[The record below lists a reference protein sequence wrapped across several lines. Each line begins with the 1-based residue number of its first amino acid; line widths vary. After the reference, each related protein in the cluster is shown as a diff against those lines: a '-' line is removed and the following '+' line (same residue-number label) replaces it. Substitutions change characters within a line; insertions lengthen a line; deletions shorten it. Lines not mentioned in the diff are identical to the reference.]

1 MLGQLNIKNLSLNF
15 ENQFFLFVFLISF
28 LLSLT
33 IFLSLSG
40 YLSNLEEVENI
51 SFLISINFA
60 LIILL
65 ILLSLKKI
73 FEVFIKKKIKSNF
86 RVQFTS
92 LFIIISLIPTTLITV
107 FSLIFFD
114 QGIKNWF
121 NERINQVLTG
131 SREISESY
139 FNEHKKNIKKDILYI
154 NNELSSEEIVFF
166 TNRDRLTD
174 FLKYFIEVRDL
185 NEAIIFESSGQ
196 LLAKVGNFF
205 VESETAPPLWTFLI
219 ADEGDIA
226 IFPNNDQTKVRA
238 LLKIQRALPT
248 YLYIGKNVDSNV
260 LSRVES
266 VNETANEYANITD
279 KLDNFQYQF
288 NKLFLAINFLMI
300 LFSIWFGLR
309 FSNKILSPIES
320 IIRDSEKMIS
330 DNFSSRI
337 NVIDGNN
344 EFNFLSRVL
353 NKMLDILKI
362 QKNKLLKAKETINLR
377 RKFTEKIINEISNG
391 IIYLDNNNKVLL
403 INKKTEE
410 FLGSNVKKNFF
421 KINSHLSSETKKFQV
436 SDLKNKEVQIKL
448 IITGKLKILN
458 IKFSKVYEKRILKGF
473 ILTIDDITEL
483 VSAQKNAA
491 WSNIARY
498 MAHEIKNPLTPI
510 KISAQR
516 IQSSLKSKT
525 KANLDFFDSCS
536 NTIIRQVNNIE
547 NLVSEFSNFARMP
560 ESKLE
565 LTKLDNIINTQVNT
579 QKIANKNITFNIKM
593 NPKNINI
600 RCDYN
605 QISRLIMN
613 VLKNSIE
620 SIKKKKKI
628 IHINVMHK
636 KKMVYIDIEDNGVGF
651 PNSREKLFE
660 PYITNKVNGTGLGLA
675 ICKKITE
682 DHNGGIE
689 LLDGDHLGGAL
700 VRIKLYKNIKEL

>member
-166 TNRDRLTD
+166 TNRERLTD

-636 KKMVYIDIEDNGVGF
+636 KKMVHIDIEDNGVGF

>member
-166 TNRDRLTD
+166 TNRERLTD

-636 KKMVYIDIEDNGVGF
+636 KKMVHIDIEDNGVGF

-660 PYITNKVNGTGLGLA
+660 PYITNKINGTGLGLA

>member
-166 TNRDRLTD
+166 TNRDKLTD

-196 LLAKVGNFF
+196 LLAKVGNFL

-628 IHINVMHK
+628 IHINVIHK
-636 KKMVYIDIEDNGVGF
+636 KKMIYIDIEDNGVGF

-660 PYITNKVNGTGLGLA
+660 PYITNKINGTGLGLA

>member
-166 TNRDRLTD
+166 TNRERLTD

-593 NPKNINI
+593 TPKNINI

-636 KKMVYIDIEDNGVGF
+636 KKMVHIDIEDNGVGF

-660 PYITNKVNGTGLGLA
+660 PYITNKINGTGLGLA

>member
-166 TNRDRLTD
+166 TNRERLTD

-421 KINSHLSSETKKFQV
+421 QINSHLSSETKKFQV

-636 KKMVYIDIEDNGVGF
+636 KKMVHIDIEDNGVGF

-660 PYITNKVNGTGLGLA
+660 PYITNKINGTGLGLA

>member
-628 IHINVMHK
+628 IHINVIHK
-636 KKMVYIDIEDNGVGF
+636 KKMIYIDIEDNGVGF

-660 PYITNKVNGTGLGLA
+660 PYITNKINGTGLGLA

>member
-166 TNRDRLTD
+166 TNRERLTD

-628 IHINVMHK
+628 IHINVIHK
-636 KKMVYIDIEDNGVGF
+636 KKMVYIEIEDNGVGF

-660 PYITNKVNGTGLGLA
+660 PYITNKINGTGLGLA

>member
-1 MLGQLNIKNLSLNF
+1 MLRQLNIKNLSLNF

-40 YLSNLEEVENI
+40 YLSNLEEVEKI

-73 FEVFIKKKIKSNF
+73 FKIFIKKKIKSNF

-121 NERINQVLTG
+121 NERINQVLKG
-131 SREISESY
+131 SKEISESY
-139 FNEHKKNIKKDILYI
+139 FNEHKNGIKKDILYI

-166 TNRDRLTD
+166 TDRERLTD
-174 FLKYFIEVRDL
+174 FLKYFKEVRDL

-196 LLAKVGNFF
+196 LLAKVGSFL

-219 ADEGDIA
+219 ADQGDIA

-266 VNETANEYANITD
+266 VNETANQYANITD

-320 IIRDSEKMIS
+320 IINDSEKMIS
-330 DNFSSRI
+330 NNFSSRI
-337 NVIDGNN
+337 NVIDGKN

-362 QKNKLLKAKETINLR
+362 QKNKLLRAKETINLR

-410 FLGSNVKKNFF
+410 FLGSNIKKDFF
-421 KINSHLSSETKKFQV
+421 KINSNLSSETKKFQV

-448 IITGKLKILN
+448 IIQGKLKILN

-473 ILTIDDITEL
+473 ILSIDDITEL

-525 KANLDFFDSCS
+525 RKNLDFFDSCT
-536 NTIIRQVNNIE
+536 NTIIRQVNSIE

-565 LTKLDNIINTQVNT
+565 LASLDNIVNTQVNT
-579 QKIANKNITFNIKM
+579 QKIANKNVIFKIKI
-593 NPKNINI
+593 NPKKINI
-600 RCDYN
+600 RCDLN

-628 IHINVMHK
+628 VHISVIKK
-636 KKMVYIDIEDNGVGF
+636 KKMIHIDIEDNGVGF

-660 PYITNKVNGTGLGLA
+660 PYITNKINGTGLGLA
-675 ICKKITE
+675 ICKKIAE
-682 DHNGGIE
+682 DHNGGID

>member
-73 FEVFIKKKIKSNF
+73 FEIFIKKKIKSNF

-121 NERINQVLTG
+121 NERINQVLKG
-131 SREISESY
+131 SKEISESY
-139 FNEHKKNIKKDILYI
+139 FNEHKKSIKKDILYI

-166 TNRDRLTD
+166 TDRDRLTD

-196 LLAKVGNFF
+196 LLAKVGNFL

-391 IIYLDNNNKVLL
+391 IIYLDNNDKVLL

-436 SDLKNKEVQIKL
+436 SDLKNKEVQIQL
-448 IITGKLKILN
+448 IISGKLKILN

-525 KANLDFFDSCS
+525 KVNLDFFDSCS

-593 NPKNINI
+593 NPKKINI

-628 IHINVMHK
+628 IHINVMQK
-636 KKMVYIDIEDNGVGF
+636 KKMVHIDIEDNGEGF

>member
-1 MLGQLNIKNLSLNF
+1 MLGYLNIKKLSLNL

-28 LLSLT
+28 LLSLI

-73 FEVFIKKKIKSNF
+73 FEIFIKKKIKSNF

-121 NERINQVLTG
+121 NERINQVLKG
-131 SREISESY
+131 SKEISESY
-139 FNEHKKNIKKDILYI
+139 FNEHKKSIKKDILYI

-166 TNRDRLTD
+166 TDRDRLTD

-196 LLAKVGNFF
+196 LLAKVGNFL

-219 ADEGDIA
+219 ADDGDIA

-266 VNETANEYANITD
+266 VNETANQYANITD

-320 IIRDSEKMIS
+320 IIKDSEKMIS

-362 QKNKLLKAKETINLR
+362 QKDKLLKAKETINLR

-410 FLGSNVKKNFF
+410 FLGSNVKNDFF
-421 KINSHLSSETKKFQV
+421 KINSHLSSETKKFQA

-458 IKFSKVYEKRILKGF
+458 IKFSKIFEKRIFKGF

-525 KANLDFFDSCS
+525 KANLDFFNSCS
-536 NTIIRQVNNIE
+536 TTIIRQVNSIE

-560 ESKLE
+560 EGKLE
-565 LTKLDNIINTQVNT
+565 LTKLDNIINTQVNI
-579 QKIANKNITFNIKM
+579 QKIANKNVTFNIKM

-605 QISRLIMN
+605 QISRLVMN

-636 KKMVYIDIEDNGVGF
+636 KKMVHIDIEDNGVGF

-660 PYITNKVNGTGLGLA
+660 PYITNKANGTGLGLA

-689 LLDGDHLGGAL
+689 LLDGNHLGGAL

>member
-166 TNRDRLTD
+166 TNRERLTD

-196 LLAKVGNFF
+196 LLAKVGNFL

-636 KKMVYIDIEDNGVGF
+636 KKMVHIDIEDNGVGF

-660 PYITNKVNGTGLGLA
+660 PYITNKANGTGLGLA

>member
-166 TNRDRLTD
+166 TNRERLTD

-421 KINSHLSSETKKFQV
+421 QINSHLSSETKKFQV

-628 IHINVMHK
+628 IHINVIHK
-636 KKMVYIDIEDNGVGF
+636 KKMVYIEIEDNGVGF

-660 PYITNKVNGTGLGLA
+660 PYITNKINGTGLGLA

>member
-166 TNRDRLTD
+166 TNRERLTD

-593 NPKNINI
+593 TPKNINI

-620 SIKKKKKI
+620 SIKKKKE
-628 IHINVMHK
+628 N
-636 KKMVYIDIEDNGVGF
+636 Y
-651 PNSREKLFE
+651 S
-660 PYITNKVNGTGLGLA
+660 Y
-675 ICKKITE
+675 
-682 DHNGGIE
+682 
-689 LLDGDHLGGAL
+689 
-700 VRIKLYKNIKEL
+700 

>member
-73 FEVFIKKKIKSNF
+73 FEIFIKKKIKSNF

-121 NERINQVLTG
+121 NERINQVLKG
-131 SREISESY
+131 SKEISESY

-166 TNRDRLTD
+166 TDRDRLTD

-196 LLAKVGNFF
+196 LLAKVGNFL

-238 LLKIQRALPT
+238 LLKIKRALPT

-391 IIYLDNNNKVLL
+391 IIYLDNNDKVLL

-410 FLGSNVKKNFF
+410 FLGSNVKKIF
-421 KINSHLSSETKKFQV
+421 L
-436 SDLKNKEVQIKL
+436 KL
-448 IITGKLKILN
+448 IHIYPLK
-458 IKFSKVYEKRILKGF
+458 R
-473 ILTIDDITEL
+473 
-483 VSAQKNAA
+483 
-491 WSNIARY
+491 
-498 MAHEIKNPLTPI
+498 
-510 KISAQR
+510 
-516 IQSSLKSKT
+516 
-525 KANLDFFDSCS
+525 
-536 NTIIRQVNNIE
+536 
-547 NLVSEFSNFARMP
+547 
-560 ESKLE
+560 
-565 LTKLDNIINTQVNT
+565 
-579 QKIANKNITFNIKM
+579 
-593 NPKNINI
+593 
-600 RCDYN
+600 
-605 QISRLIMN
+605 
-613 VLKNSIE
+613 KNSKSVI
-620 SIKKKKKI
+620 
-628 IHINVMHK
+628 
-636 KKMVYIDIEDNGVGF
+636 
-651 PNSREKLFE
+651 
-660 PYITNKVNGTGLGLA
+660 
-675 ICKKITE
+675 
-682 DHNGGIE
+682 
-689 LLDGDHLGGAL
+689 
-700 VRIKLYKNIKEL
+700 

>member
-421 KINSHLSSETKKFQV
+421 QINSHLSSETKKFQV

-628 IHINVMHK
+628 IHINVIHK
-636 KKMVYIDIEDNGVGF
+636 KKMVYIEIEDNGVGF

-660 PYITNKVNGTGLGLA
+660 PYITNKINGTGLGLA

>member
-121 NERINQVLTG
+121 NERINQVLKG
-131 SREISESY
+131 SKEISESY

-166 TNRDRLTD
+166 TDRDRLTD

-660 PYITNKVNGTGLGLA
+660 PYITNKINGTGLGLA

>member
-660 PYITNKVNGTGLGLA
+660 PYITNKINGTGLGLA

>member
-73 FEVFIKKKIKSNF
+73 FGIFIKKKIKSNF

-121 NERINQVLTG
+121 NERINQVLKG
-131 SREISESY
+131 SKEISESY
-139 FNEHKKNIKKDILYI
+139 FNEHKKSIKKDILYI

-166 TNRDRLTD
+166 TDRDRLTD

-196 LLAKVGNFF
+196 LLAKVGNFL

-636 KKMVYIDIEDNGVGF
+636 KKMVHIDIEDNGVGF

-660 PYITNKVNGTGLGLA
+660 PYITNKINGTGLGLA

>member
-166 TNRDRLTD
+166 TNRERLTD

-628 IHINVMHK
+628 IHINVIHK

-660 PYITNKVNGTGLGLA
+660 PYITNKINGTGLGLA

>member
-565 LTKLDNIINTQVNT
+565 LIKLDNIINTQVNT

-660 PYITNKVNGTGLGLA
+660 PYITNKINGTGLGLA

>member
-73 FEVFIKKKIKSNF
+73 FEIFIKKKIKSNF

-166 TNRDRLTD
+166 TNRERLTD

-636 KKMVYIDIEDNGVGF
+636 KKMVHIDIEDNGVGF

>member
-166 TNRDRLTD
+166 TDRDRLTD

-628 IHINVMHK
+628 IHINVIHK
-636 KKMVYIDIEDNGVGF
+636 KKMIYIDIEDNGVGF

-660 PYITNKVNGTGLGLA
+660 PYITNKINGTGLGLA

>member
-166 TNRDRLTD
+166 TDRDRLTD

-196 LLAKVGNFF
+196 LLAKVGNFL

-636 KKMVYIDIEDNGVGF
+636 KKMVHIDIEDNGVGF

-660 PYITNKVNGTGLGLA
+660 PYITNKINGTGLGLA

>member
-166 TNRDRLTD
+166 TNRERLTD

-620 SIKKKKKI
+620 SIKKKK
-628 IHINVMHK
+628 
-636 KKMVYIDIEDNGVGF
+636 
-651 PNSREKLFE
+651 RKLF
-660 PYITNKVNGTGLGLA
+660 ILT
-675 ICKKITE
+675 
-682 DHNGGIE
+682 
-689 LLDGDHLGGAL
+689 
-700 VRIKLYKNIKEL
+700 

>member
-166 TNRDRLTD
+166 TNRERLTD

-660 PYITNKVNGTGLGLA
+660 PYITNKINGTGLGLA

>member
-196 LLAKVGNFF
+196 LLAKVGNFL

-636 KKMVYIDIEDNGVGF
+636 KKMVHIDIEDNGVGF

>member
-1 MLGQLNIKNLSLNF
+1 M
-15 ENQFFLFVFLISF
+15 
-28 LLSLT
+28 
-33 IFLSLSG
+33 
-40 YLSNLEEVENI
+40 
-51 SFLISINFA
+51 
-60 LIILL
+60 
-65 ILLSLKKI
+65 
-73 FEVFIKKKIKSNF
+73 
-86 RVQFTS
+86 
-92 LFIIISLIPTTLITV
+92 
-107 FSLIFFD
+107 IFFD

-121 NERINQVLTG
+121 NERINQVLKG
-131 SREISESY
+131 SKEISESY

-166 TNRDRLTD
+166 TDRDRLTD

-196 LLAKVGNFF
+196 LLAKVGNFL

-391 IIYLDNNNKVLL
+391 IIYLDNNDKVLL

-410 FLGSNVKKNFF
+410 FLGSNVKKIF
-421 KINSHLSSETKKFQV
+421 L
-436 SDLKNKEVQIKL
+436 KL
-448 IITGKLKILN
+448 IHIYPLK
-458 IKFSKVYEKRILKGF
+458 R
-473 ILTIDDITEL
+473 
-483 VSAQKNAA
+483 
-491 WSNIARY
+491 
-498 MAHEIKNPLTPI
+498 
-510 KISAQR
+510 
-516 IQSSLKSKT
+516 
-525 KANLDFFDSCS
+525 
-536 NTIIRQVNNIE
+536 
-547 NLVSEFSNFARMP
+547 
-560 ESKLE
+560 
-565 LTKLDNIINTQVNT
+565 
-579 QKIANKNITFNIKM
+579 
-593 NPKNINI
+593 
-600 RCDYN
+600 
-605 QISRLIMN
+605 
-613 VLKNSIE
+613 KNSKSVI
-620 SIKKKKKI
+620 
-628 IHINVMHK
+628 
-636 KKMVYIDIEDNGVGF
+636 
-651 PNSREKLFE
+651 
-660 PYITNKVNGTGLGLA
+660 
-675 ICKKITE
+675 
-682 DHNGGIE
+682 
-689 LLDGDHLGGAL
+689 
-700 VRIKLYKNIKEL
+700 

>member
-121 NERINQVLTG
+121 NERINQVLKG
-131 SREISESY
+131 SKEISESY

-166 TNRDRLTD
+166 TNRDKLTD

-196 LLAKVGNFF
+196 LLAKVGNFL

-628 IHINVMHK
+628 IHINVIHK
-636 KKMVYIDIEDNGVGF
+636 KKMIYIDIEDNGVGF

-660 PYITNKVNGTGLGLA
+660 PYITNKINGTGLGLA

>member
-1 MLGQLNIKNLSLNF
+1 M
-15 ENQFFLFVFLISF
+15 
-28 LLSLT
+28 
-33 IFLSLSG
+33 
-40 YLSNLEEVENI
+40 
-51 SFLISINFA
+51 
-60 LIILL
+60 
-65 ILLSLKKI
+65 
-73 FEVFIKKKIKSNF
+73 
-86 RVQFTS
+86 
-92 LFIIISLIPTTLITV
+92 
-107 FSLIFFD
+107 
-114 QGIKNWF
+114 
-121 NERINQVLTG
+121 
-131 SREISESY
+131 
-139 FNEHKKNIKKDILYI
+139 
-154 NNELSSEEIVFF
+154 
-166 TNRDRLTD
+166 
-174 FLKYFIEVRDL
+174 
-185 NEAIIFESSGQ
+185 
-196 LLAKVGNFF
+196 
-205 VESETAPPLWTFLI
+205 
-219 ADEGDIA
+219 
-226 IFPNNDQTKVRA
+226 
-238 LLKIQRALPT
+238 
-248 YLYIGKNVDSNV
+248 
-260 LSRVES
+260 SRVES
-266 VNETANEYANITD
+266 VNETASQYANITD
-279 KLDNFQYQF
+279 KLDNFQFQF

-353 NKMLDILKI
+353 NRMLDILKI

-410 FLGSNVKKNFF
+410 FLGLNVKKDFF
-421 KINSHLSSETKKFQV
+421 KINSNLSAETKKFQI
-436 SDLKNKEVQIKL
+436 SNFKNKEVQIKL
-448 IITGKLKILN
+448 VIKGKLKILN
-458 IKFSKVYEKRILKGF
+458 IKFSKVYEKKILKGL
-473 ILTIDDITEL
+473 ILSIDDITEL
-483 VSAQKNAA
+483 VSAQKNSA

-525 KANLDFFDSCS
+525 KMNLDFFDNCS
-536 NTIIRQVNNIE
+536 TTIIRQVNSIE

-565 LTKLDNIINTQVNT
+565 LTKLDNIITTQVNT
-579 QKIANKNITFNIKM
+579 QKIANKNVIFKIKIS
-593 NPKNINI
+593 PKNINM

-636 KKMVYIDIEDNGVGF
+636 NKMIQIDIEDNGVGF
-651 PNSREKLFE
+651 PNNREKLFE
-660 PYITNKVNGTGLGLA
+660 PYITNKANGTGLGLA

-689 LLDGDHLGGAL
+689 LLNGDHLGGAL

>member
-166 TNRDRLTD
+166 TNRERLTD

-196 LLAKVGNFF
+196 LLAKVGNFL

-628 IHINVMHK
+628 IHINVIHK

-660 PYITNKVNGTGLGLA
+660 PYITNKINGTGLGLA

>member
-40 YLSNLEEVENI
+40 FLSNLEEVENI

-73 FEVFIKKKIKSNF
+73 FGIFIKKKIKSNF

-121 NERINQVLTG
+121 NERINKVLKG
-131 SREISESY
+131 SKEISESY
-139 FNEHKKNIKKDILYI
+139 FNEHKKSIKKDILYI

-166 TNRDRLTD
+166 TDRDRLTD

-196 LLAKVGNFF
+196 LLAKVGNFL

-362 QKNKLLKAKETINLR
+362 QKNKLFKAKETINLR

-403 INKKTEE
+403 INKKTEK

-421 KINSHLSSETKKFQV
+421 KINSHLTSETKKFQV

-458 IKFSKVYEKRILKGF
+458 IKFSKVYEKKILKGF

-636 KKMVYIDIEDNGVGF
+636 KKMVHIDIEDNGVGF